1 MDLIKNLIAQV
12 NIRKM
17 IRWLKVYLF
26 LLGWVNTNNQW
37 VHQETISKNHQE
49 KLFRIWLQKS
59 MTLSKLETDRWRKER
74 PWRMLV
80 KREIMLITLT
90 LILFNQLHLRKQ
102 VQFTRI
108 FKRLK
113 TLDLQLSHN
122 LRPIET
128 RSVNR
133 VRLVQL
139 VEPNW
144 EKSDK

>member
-1 MDLIKNLIAQV
+1 MVLIKNLIAQV
-12 NIRKM
+12 KIRRM
-17 IRWLKVYLF
+17 IRWLKEYLF

-37 VHQETISKNHQE
+37 VHQETINKNLQE
-49 KLFRIWLQKS
+49 KLFRIWLLKS
-59 MTLSKLETDRWRKER
+59 MTLSKLETDHRRKER

-80 KREIMLITLT
+80 KRKIMSITLT

-108 FKRLK
+108 FRRLK

-122 LRPIET
+122 LRLIET
-128 RSVNR
+128 HSVNR

-144 EKSDK
+144 ERSEK

>member
-1 MDLIKNLIAQV
+1 MVLIKNLIAQV
-12 NIRKM
+12 KIRRM
-17 IRWLKVYLF
+17 IRWLKEYLF

-37 VHQETISKNHQE
+37 VHQETINKNRQE
-49 KLFRIWLQKS
+49 KLFRIWLLKS

-74 PWRMLV
+74 QWRMLV
-80 KREIMLITLT
+80 KREIMSITLT

-108 FKRLK
+108 FRRLK

-122 LRPIET
+122 LRLIET
-128 RSVNR
+128 HSVNR

-139 VEPNW
+139 VEPN
-144 EKSDK
+144 